1 MRTLLHLA
9 YDGTDFHG
17 CPDVPGQRTICGTL
31 TAALRRVGL
40 RPSLVETLSRTDAG
54 VHADGNLGHLVLD
67 RPLPEGELLAILER
81 QLPADLRAR
90 RVMRVDALPVV
101 VSKTYRYTLDL
112 NGTGDPFVAR
122 YAWRPP
128 GPIQLSRLEGAL
140 VLFAGTHDFSAFHR
154 TADPRA
160 DLVRT
165 LDSVGLAHRDDRVV
179 IEVVGRRFFYHL
191 VRSLVG
197 AAVMVGRGG
206 AGLEEL
212 RAALAGEAV
221 GVSRQTAP
229 ARGLNLHRIVLENA
243 ASEE

>member
-1 MRTLLHLA
+1 MRILLHLA

-31 TAALRRVGL
+31 TEALGRVGL

-54 VHADGNLGHLVLD
+54 VHADGNLGHVCLD
-67 RPLPEGELLAILER
+67 RALPEAELLGILER
-81 QLPADLRAR
+81 HLPSDLRAH
-90 RVMRVDALPVV
+90 RVTRVDAVPVV

-112 NGTGDPFVAR
+112 HRIGDPFLAR

-128 GPIQLSRLEGAL
+128 GPLQLSQVRAAL
-140 VLFAGTHDFSAFHR
+140 ALFRGRQDFSAFGR
-154 TADPRA
+154 TEDPRV

-165 LDSVGLAHRDDRVV
+165 FDSVGLEQRGDRVA
-179 IEVVGRRFFYHL
+179 IEVVGQRFFYHL
-191 VRSLVG
+191 VRSVVG

-206 AGLEEL
+206 ASLDEL

-221 GVSRQTAP
+221 GVARQTAP
-229 ARGLNLHRIVLENA
+229 AKGLNLHRIVVENTA
-243 ASEE
+243 TEG